1 MPLDLISVNPDSFA
15 YRDLAGQDKWT
26 AWTPTRTGWT
36 DVGTPTVVA
45 SYRVVGAQCFIQM
58 KVTPATTVAT
68 TAGTSY
74 ITLPIRAKG
83 YAGLGTMADSAT
95 NVVVGMCM
103 VDVTNS
109 RMYLPT
115 QLATSDPLVIAGY
128 YQV

>member
-58 KVTPATTVAT
+58 RVTPATTVAT

-83 YAGLGTMADSAT
+83 LCGSGTMTNLTT
-95 NVVVGMCM
+95 NVAIGLCV
-103 VDVTNS
+103 VDVTNNRLYVPS
-109 RMYLPT
+109 NAASGDV
-115 QLATSDPLVIAGY
+115 LAVACD
-128 YQV
+128 YQI